1 MTGRVIINLPLTRVN
16 VVKNIFSA
24 CTQGDFF
31 RFLHHTAT
39 PISARRGTVN
49 DCPTSAAPVAGVIF
63 ALSRLFSARRKAQK
77 YGLRGRQN
85 YPSDI

>member
-16 VVKNIFSA
+16 VVKNIFRRVHREILFVFS
-24 CTQGDFF
+24 
-31 RFLHHTAT
+31 AT
-39 PISARRGTVN
+39 PISARRDTVN
-49 DCPTSAAPVAGVIF
+49 DCPTIAAPVAGVIF